1 MRYCA
6 YPCVP
11 AFWTLFSPFA
21 DESPASLG
29 GITMTVAKIGKPSLV
44 LLLFLPILL
53 SVQLGI
59 GRAERRYVSD
69 RLIITLRE
77 TPNTNGRVLRTLK
90 TDTPVE
96 VLEESGRYLRIRTEA
111 GEEGWVEKQYITP
124 ETPKPI
130 IMARLHDEMNR
141 LQEKIKEFEGAENPF
156 LDELKAAE
164 KSYLKEVKELEQNA
178 ADLVD
183 ERNELKAANAK
194 LNTEIRNLQRQVET
208 VRGSGKL
215 RWFLAGAAV
224 FCLGLIAGQVS
235 RRKKRYY
242 IDL

>member
-1 MRYCA
+1 
-6 YPCVP
+6 
-11 AFWTLFSPFA
+11 
-21 DESPASLG
+21 
-29 GITMTVAKIGKPSLV
+29 MTVAKIGKPSLV

-59 GRAERRYVSD
+59 GRADRRYVSD

>member
-1 MRYCA
+1 
-6 YPCVP
+6 
-11 AFWTLFSPFA
+11 
-21 DESPASLG
+21 
-29 GITMTVAKIGKPSLV
+29 MTVAKIGKPSLV

-59 GRAERRYVSD
+59 GRADRRYVSD

-111 GEEGWVEKQYITP
+111 GEEGWVDKQYITP

-141 LQEKIKEFEGAENPF
+141 LQEKIK
-156 LDELKAAE
+156 
-164 KSYLKEVKELEQNA
+164 
-178 ADLVD
+178 
-183 ERNELKAANAK
+183 
-194 LNTEIRNLQRQVET
+194 
-208 VRGSGKL
+208 
-215 RWFLAGAAV
+215 
-224 FCLGLIAGQVS
+224 
-235 RRKKRYY
+235 
-242 IDL
+242 

>member
-1 MRYCA
+1 
-6 YPCVP
+6 
-11 AFWTLFSPFA
+11 
-21 DESPASLG
+21 
-29 GITMTVAKIGKPSLV
+29 MTVAKIGKPSLV
-44 LLLFLPILL
+44 LLLFLPVLL

-59 GRAERRYVSD
+59 GRTERRYVSD

-96 VLEESGRYLRIRTEA
+96 VFEESGRYLRIRTEA

-164 KSYLKEVKELEQNA
+164 KSYLEEVKELEQNA

-183 ERNELKAANAK
+183 ERNKLKAANAK

-235 RRKKRYY
+235 KRKKRYY